1 MTTGNITGIADVR
14 RLFEQ
19 VGNAPA
25 KVLTASTRKG
35 ANLALK
41 YAKAH
46 VPVGVEWT
54 TGKYAHEPGTLK
66 KSLRLKKERR
76 KKGKSVYTV
85 GPNATGWYAH
95 FADYGFTTR
104 NGRYVPGNR
113 FLRDS
118 VDRNRAVI
126 KQTILTVMGTELD
139 KLR

>member
-1 MTTGNITGIADVR
+1 MSNNIVGIEDVQ
-14 RLFEQ
+14 RLFEE
-19 VGNAPA
+19 VGKAPA
-25 KVLTASTRKG
+25 KVLTSATRKG
-35 ANLALK
+35 ANIALK

-54 TGKYAHEPGTLK
+54 TGKFAHEPGTLK
-66 KSLRLKKERR
+66 KSLRIKKERG

-85 GPNATGWYAH
+85 GPNASGWYAH

-104 NGRYVPGNR
+104 NGRYIPGNR

-118 VDRNRAVI
+118 VDNNRALI
-126 KQTILTVMGTELD
+126 EQTILTGLATALD